1 MPISLEEDT
10 EVITSDG
17 KKIGKVKRIENE
29 DYFIVSKKG
38 LLTDEEIRVP
48 VTAVLARKGDS
59 ADSEPIRLNMSE
71 QTLKHG
77 FEFVQAQP
85 NSEFMHGKRE
95 SEPKVSLEKQVI
107 RFEPVVPT
115 EEANKTGISS
125 PPVTKQ
131 HEAVLKSVEDSTTSY
146 YSCDMCPE
154 KFDKS
159 EELQRHRG
167 ESHKAPVNI

>member
-1 MPISLEEDT
+1 MSISLEEDT

-38 LLTDEEIRVP
+38 LLTDEEIRIP
-48 VTAVLARKGDS
+48 VTAIVTRKGGS
-59 ADSEPIRLNMSE
+59 ADNEPIRLNMSE
-71 QTLKHG
+71 ETLKHG
-77 FEFVQAQP
+77 FEYMQSEP
-85 NSEFMHGKRE
+85 NSDFMHGKQE
-95 SEPKVSLEKQVI
+95 SEPKVSLKKQVI
-107 RFEPVVPT
+107 RFEPIVQT

-125 PPVTKQ
+125 PPVSKQ
-131 HEAVLKSVEDSTTSY
+131 HEAVLKTSEDGTRSLF
-146 YSCDMCPE
+146 SCDMCPE

>member
-17 KKIGKVKRIENE
+17 KKIGKVKTIENE

-48 VTAVLARKGDS
+48 ATAILARKGDS
-59 ADSEPIRLNMSE
+59 ADNEPIRLNMSE
-71 QTLKHG
+71 ETLKHG

-85 NSEFMHGKRE
+85 NSEFMHGKQE
-95 SEPKVSLEKQVI
+95 SEPKVSLQKQVI

-131 HEAVLKSVEDSTTSY
+131 HEAVLKSDENDTTSY
-146 YSCDMCPE
+146 YSCDMCPA

-167 ESHKAPVNI
+167 ENHKAPVNI

>member
-1 MPISLEEDT
+1 MSISLEEDT

-48 VTAVLARKGDS
+48 VTAILTRKGGS
-59 ADSEPIRLNMSE
+59 ADNEPIRLNMSE
-71 QTLKHG
+71 ETLKHG
-77 FEFVQAQP
+77 FEFMQAEP
-85 NSEFMHGKRE
+85 NSEFMHGKQE

-107 RFEPVVPT
+107 RFEPIVPT
-115 EEANKTGISS
+115 EDANKTGISS

-131 HEAVLKSVEDSTTSY
+131 HEAVLKSTEDSTTSF
-146 YSCDMCPE
+146 YSCDMCPA

-167 ESHKAPVNI
+167 ESHKAPLNI

>member
-1 MPISLEEDT
+1 MPISLKEDT

-17 KKIGKVKRIENE
+17 KKIGKVKTIENE

-48 VTAVLARKGDS
+48 ATAILARKGDS
-59 ADSEPIRLNMSE
+59 ADNEPIRLNMSE
-71 QTLKHG
+71 ETLKHG

-85 NSEFMHGKRE
+85 NSEFMHGKQE
-95 SEPKVSLEKQVI
+95 SEPKVSLQKQVI

-131 HEAVLKSVEDSTTSY
+131 HEAVLKSDENDTTSY
-146 YSCDMCPE
+146 YSCDMCPA

-167 ESHKAPVNI
+167 ENHKAPVNI

>member
-1 MPISLEEDT
+1 MPISLKEDT

-17 KKIGKVKRIENE
+17 KKIGKVKTIENE

-48 VTAVLARKGDS
+48 VTAILARKGDS
-59 ADSEPIRLNMSE
+59 ADNEPIRLNMSE
-71 QTLKHG
+71 ETLKHG

-85 NSEFMHGKRE
+85 NSEFMHGKQE
-95 SEPKVSLEKQVI
+95 SEPKVSLQKQVI

-131 HEAVLKSVEDSTTSY
+131 HEAVLKSDENGTTNY
-146 YSCDMCPE
+146 YSCDMCPA

-167 ESHKAPVNI
+167 ESHTAPVNI